1 MKTMSLP
8 SFRTHA
14 TGHFLGCLL
23 FLAPLLSAA
32 QTPADSVRIAAAQWR
47 ETPVAPGAVWK
58 QVHFDSLFDSQ
69 QEINLLE
76 IDLTHPE
83 RQVAFAALADSVA
96 LTSIFAREADAL
108 GAINASFFNVKEG
121 GSTTFVRIDG
131 KEINDTEMLLPDGTN
146 HERANGAIVI
156 DGREVSIILG
166 DKQTPG
172 WDRRLKAANVLVCGP
187 TLLQDGIAVILE
199 KNAFNDNRHPRSAA
213 AVTADNKLILLTAD
227 GRNAKA
233 QGMNLHELAFLLRVM
248 GMQDALNLDGGGST
262 ALYVK
267 GATESGIV
275 NYPSDNKQFDHDG
288 ERKVANVILLL

>member
-1 MKTMSLP
+1 DSL
-8 SFRTHA
+8 
-14 TGHFLGCLL
+14 
-23 FLAPLLSAA
+23 
-32 QTPADSVRIAAAQWR
+32 RIVGAQWR
-47 ETPVAPGAVWK
+47 ATTVAPGAVWK
-58 QVHFDSLFDSQ
+58 QVHFDSLFNSQ

-76 IDLTHPE
+76 IDLNHPD
-83 RQVAFAALADSVA
+83 RKIAFAASADSVE
-96 LTSIFAREADAL
+96 LTSVFAKEADAL

-131 KEINDTEMLLPDGTN
+131 KEVNDTEMLLPDGTN
-146 HERANGAIVI
+146 HERANGAVVV

-233 QGMNLHELAFLLRVM
+233 QGMNLHELAFLLRV
-248 GMQDALNLDGGGST
+248 
-262 ALYVK
+262 
-267 GATESGIV
+267 
-275 NYPSDNKQFDHDG
+275 
-288 ERKVANVILLL
+288 